1 MAEEGI
7 VFFYNL
13 AARISFSVLVDLKYC
28 RCKYTKHHELCFC
41 KLDSFQDRN
50 KKELDFGGFFFS
62 LSNST
67 PPNRKTGFYA
77 NHEPNKQEV

>member
-50 KKELDFGGFFFS
+50 KKELDFGGFWRFDTFLHGVALRIKKVIS
-62 LSNST
+62 PQYKVS
-67 PPNRKTGFYA
+67 
-77 NHEPNKQEV
+77 QI